1 MSSRFY
7 VEGEEPQRAA
17 ADSEA
22 DLRERLAAMI
32 PSTSFRDKLNPKTVN
47 IEVLRTLEAPITE
60 AFRERAAVEG
70 KLVCEEYVDAQGR
83 TCRRFHG
90 SSKAGLEPFREEGRH
105 VLLTRPIFF
114 DGRPYVRSKIPN
126 DVRAKMAVRALGAE
140 GSI

>member
-1 MSSRFY
+1 MSSRFFI
-7 VEGEEPQRAA
+7 EGEEPQRAA

-22 DLRERLAAMI
+22 ALRERMAAMI
-32 PSTSFRDKLNPKTVN
+32 PSTSFRGKLDAASAN
-47 IEVLRTLEAPITE
+47 IEVLRTLETPITQE
-60 AFRERAAVEG
+60 FRDRAAAEG
-70 KLVCEEYVDAQGR
+70 KLVVEEYVDAQGR